1 MLDENHNGISDYI
14 ERPAEET
21 APLFKPLPWQDNNV
35 AAADTAAVNST
46 PEAVAGED
54 VAASAHEYTVGAR
67 EQAVYV
73 RNLRIVQDSDLMVA
87 NVNDDI
93 VKLPEGMTPE
103 MAVNLGRV
111 NLLYYGDDTALKLLR
126 DCDEVRNI
134 SSVEYFSRLAD
145 KFTDSVQDPHG
156 VGFPKDPNYGY
167 TDPNIYTRSV
177 HVDCDKTTIIPGRIG
192 GHVPPVT
199 TPVEP
204 ANPTAPVQNLPP
216 IEPTPVTLRV
226 DPTPIPTHIDPV
238 SVDQPTVTA
247 PEAPG
252 ELEQPVLK
260 GVGGNGPLDEN
271 INSEG
276 ARLNTN
282 VGVDGEGNV
291 VRVDS
296 RQNFSAEQGQG
307 GTATRSADTGVK
319 TGKGSE
325 ELNQALLNKKFN
337 TFDL

>member
-1 MLDENHNGISDYI
+1 MLI
-14 ERPAEET
+14 
-21 APLFKPLPWQDNNV
+21 
-35 AAADTAAVNST
+35 
-46 PEAVAGED
+46 
-54 VAASAHEYTVGAR
+54 
-67 EQAVYV
+67 
-73 RNLRIVQDSDLMVA
+73 
-87 NVNDDI
+87 
-93 VKLPEGMTPE
+93 
-103 MAVNLGRV
+103 
-111 NLLYYGDDTALKLLR
+111 
-126 DCDEVRNI
+126 
-134 SSVEYFSRLAD
+134 
-145 KFTDSVQDPHG
+145 
-156 VGFPKDPNYGY
+156 
-167 TDPNIYTRSV
+167 
-177 HVDCDKTTIIPGRIG
+177 
-192 GHVPPVT
+192 
-199 TPVEP
+199 
-204 ANPTAPVQNLPP
+204 
-216 IEPTPVTLRV
+216 
-226 DPTPIPTHIDPV
+226 TPIPTHIDPV

>member
-1 MLDENHNGISDYI
+1 
-14 ERPAEET
+14 
-21 APLFKPLPWQDNNV
+21 
-35 AAADTAAVNST
+35 
-46 PEAVAGED
+46 
-54 VAASAHEYTVGAR
+54 
-67 EQAVYV
+67 
-73 RNLRIVQDSDLMVA
+73 MVA
-87 NVNDDI
+87 NVNEDI

-226 DPTPIPTHIDPV
+226 DPTPIPTYIDPV

-307 GTATRSADTGVK
+307 GTATRSADAGVK